1 MFRSA
6 SFKLTIWYLIIVM
19 AISIFFSIVVYAVG
33 SDGIANGIRLQSERI
48 YNEFPIFESNPIL
61 KPSKDIER
69 GDHILLMRLL
79 FFNSIVFIF
88 AGAASY
94 FLAIKTLGPIEET
107 HEQQKRFTSDVS
119 HELRTP
125 LTAIRMESEVAL
137 MNSNLT
143 KDELKATLASNL
155 EETTKIE
162 NLINSLLRLS
172 RLESEEIKK
181 NFSPIYVKEIVKD
194 ALSNINKQ
202 AKYKNIKIINKV
214 KVNDQ
219 ILGDKNSLIQLL
231 TIFLDN
237 AIKYSPANKEISLV
251 FESNKN
257 FKNLIIKDQG
267 IGINKKDLDHIFD
280 RFYKSD
286 ISRARTNDSKE
297 SYGIGL
303 SIAKSIAEVHDIN
316 IIVTS
321 QLNKGTTIK
330 LVF

>member
-1 MFRSA
+1 
-6 SFKLTIWYLIIVM
+6 M

>member
-6 SFKLTIWYLIIVM
+6 TFKLTIWYLIIVM

>member
-1 MFRSA
+1 
-6 SFKLTIWYLIIVM
+6 M

-48 YNEFPIFESNPIL
+48 YNEFPVLQANPIL

-94 FLAIKTLGPIEET
+94 FLAVKTLGPIEET

-137 MNSNLT
+137 INENLS
-143 KDELKATLASNL
+143 KEDLRAILSSNL

-162 NLINSLLRLS
+162 NLINSLLKLS

-181 NFSPIYVKEIVKD
+181 NFTDVNIKDIVKEAI
-194 ALSNINKQ
+194 SNVSKQ
-202 AKYKNIKIINKV
+202 AKVKKIKIINE
-214 KVNDQ
+214 VNTLDQ
-219 ILGDKNSLIQLL
+219 ISGDKNSLIQLL

-237 AIKYSPANKEISLV
+237 AIKYSQTNKEIDVS
-251 FESNKN
+251 FNTNKN
-257 FKNLIIKDQG
+257 SKSLIIKDQG

-286 ISRARTNDSKE
+286 TSRTQNNIKE

-316 IIVTS
+316 IVVSS
-321 QLNKGTTIK
+321 QINKGTTIK
-330 LVF
+330 LIF

>member
-1 MFRSA
+1 
-6 SFKLTIWYLIIVM
+6 M
-19 AISIFFSIVVYAVG
+19 AISILFSIVVYAVG
-33 SDGIANGIRLQSERI
+33 SGGIANGIRLQSERI
-48 YNEFPIFESNPIL
+48 YNEFPILEANPIL

-69 GDHILLMRLL
+69 GDHVLLMRLL

-137 MNSNLT
+137 LNNELSK
-143 KDELKATLASNL
+143 KDLKAILRSNL

-172 RLESEEIKK
+172 RLESDEIKK
-181 NFSPIYVKEIVKD
+181 NFSDLSINDIVKE
-194 ALSNINKQ
+194 AINNVSKQ
-202 AKYKNIKIINKV
+202 AKSKNIKII
-214 KVNDQ
+214 DQ
-219 ILGDKNSLIQLL
+219 VDSTEQIRGDRNSLIQLL

-237 AIKYSPANKEISLV
+237 AIKYSQTNKEIEVSFIL
-251 FESNKN
+251 NKN
-257 FKNLIIKDQG
+257 SKSLIIKDQG
-267 IGINKKDLDHIFD
+267 IGIDKKDLDHIFD

-286 ISRARTNDSKE
+286 TSRTQNENFKE

-316 IIVTS
+316 IVVSS
-321 QLNKGTTIK
+321 QINKGTTIK
-330 LVF
+330 LIF